1 MTKGLLAGQT
11 ALITGAGR
19 GIGRG
24 LALGLAAE
32 SAKVVCAAR
41 TAAQINETAQAIW
54 QAGGEAIA
62 VQCDVTSPPDVQALY
77 AETRAAYGRLDIVI
91 ANAGANS
98 APSPLEE
105 SDIEGWAQTIEVNLL
120 GVYYTAK
127 FAIPDLKVRGGHIIV
142 IGSGLGHRVGDSANS
157 AYSVSK
163 AGAWMLVR
171 TLAKELSR
179 YAICVNELIPGLVR
193 TDMTAADKARP
204 ADSPLRAEWFKRP
217 ADVVPLALFMAAQPL
232 TGPTGQSF
240 SLMRRDSQ

>member
-41 TAAQINETAQAIW
+41 TAAQIDETAQAIR

-62 VQCDVTSPPDVQALY
+62 AQCDVTSPSDVQALY
-77 AETRAAYGRLDIVI
+77 AATRAAYGRLDIVI

-105 SDIEGWAQTIEVNLL
+105 SDIEGWARTIEVNLL

-193 TDMTAADKARP
+193 TDMTADTARP
-204 ADSPLRAEWFKRP
+204 ADSPLRAEWFKGP